1 MVHAE
6 NGFLIDHLQ
15 KKILSAGVTGP
26 EGHYLSRSK
35 DVEAE
40 ATHRAIV
47 FANEINTPL
56 YVVHLMG
63 TEAAEEVI
71 RARQKGF

>member
-1 MVHAE
+1 M
-6 NGFLIDHLQ
+6 
-15 KKILSAGVTGP
+15 
-26 EGHYLSRSK
+26 SRSK
-35 DVEAE
+35 EVEAE

-47 FANEINTPL
+47 FANELTTPL

-71 RARQKGF
+71 RAR